1 MHRILDATNLCEYL
15 RGLQAVLSDTH
26 FGIAKHILRAQI
38 SSKWIID
45 DNKHRGKSLNLT
57 DQGDFPSAPGLSLPM
72 LQLLLINKFEAERS
86 RSTYL
91 RHISD
96 QERNDAFN
104 ETDRI
109 VAQLLSVQV
118 EEGKHLP

>member
-1 MHRILDATNLCEYL
+1 MLGGT
-15 RGLQAVLSDTH
+15 QFDT
-26 FGIAKHILRAQI
+26 AKHILRAQI

-45 DNKHRGKSLNLT
+45 DHEHRGDSLKLT
-57 DQGDFPSAPGLSLPM
+57 AQKDSPCAPGLSLPM
-72 LQLLLINKFEAERS
+72 LQLLLINKLEAERL

-118 EEGKHLP
+118 AQGKLALP